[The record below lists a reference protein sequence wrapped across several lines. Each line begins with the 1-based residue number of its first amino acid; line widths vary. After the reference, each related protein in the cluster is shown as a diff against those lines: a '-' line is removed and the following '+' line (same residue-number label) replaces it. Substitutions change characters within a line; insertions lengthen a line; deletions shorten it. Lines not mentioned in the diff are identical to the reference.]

1 MRILIVA
8 ALALASAAGAAYAQ
22 SYPDKPI
29 HLIAPFPAG
38 GLADVLARAIGDE
51 LGKNLGQSVIIENR
65 SGAGGNIGADTV
77 AKAPPDG
84 YTLLMSSAGILTA
97 NPFLYPSLPFNVETA
112 FVPVTNV
119 ADMPMMVVV
128 NPKVEAKTLGELVA
142 FAKANPNKL
151 NFGSPGV
158 GTTGHLGLAMLMYA
172 ANIKITHVRY
182 RGAAPAVAD
191 LVAGQIDG
199 VVDNPPN
206 VLPHVQAGKL
216 RALAVAA
223 KARMALLPDLP
234 TAAEAGVKNYEASS
248 WFGILAP
255 AGTPPAVVG
264 RLHREVVAV
273 LRKPAMA
280 ERFARL
286 GARLVGNTPQE
297 FAAQIKSER
306 QHWGQIIRAQNIKAD

>member
-128 NPKVEAKTLGELVA
+128 NPRVEAKTLGELVA